1 MAKILQLAA
10 LTILCLGLLSIAP
23 AQTTTSP
30 PGVHLPPLAEQ
41 SQGMGV
47 PVKTDDE
54 INQERLQKYRELR
67 QQELLRDAT
76 KLQQLSTEVKDYLE
90 KHNSSMLSID
100 MIKKAELMEKLSR
113 SVRQKMKE
121 LQ

>member
-1 MAKILQLAA
+1 MAKILRLMAA
-10 LTILCLGLLSIAP
+10 TSLFAWVLGVAA

-47 PVKTDDE
+47 PVKTEDE
-54 INQERLQKYRELR
+54 INEERLQKYRELR

-76 KLQQLSTEVKDYLE
+76 KLQQLSTEIKDYLD

-100 MIKKAELMEKLSR
+100 MIKKAELMEKLSK